1 MKGGVIMDRD
11 QKIHEIACSALPVL
25 YQQFIDNKGNPDEF
39 DLIAEYKNLVN
50 RLKEDKQIQ

>member
-1 MKGGVIMDRD
+1 MDRD

-25 YQQFIDNKGNPDEF
+25 YQQFLDSKGKPDKF
-39 DLIAEYKNLVN
+39 DPIAEYKNLVN